1 MKRSTDA
8 ALEASP
14 ALRELVA
21 LARSRLHGYS
31 AAESRQMLAA
41 CLLETL
47 EAIDTGSIRF
57 QDAEAKGTLNALLL
71 VAIDQL
77 LRDDVDSRSAW

>member
-1 MKRSTDA
+1 MRIDHTMHRSADD

-47 EAIDTGSIRF
+47 EAIDAGSIRF
-57 QDAEAKGTLNALLL
+57 QDAEGKATLNALLL
-71 VAIDQL
+71 VA
-77 LRDDVDSRSAW
+77 VDRLIRE